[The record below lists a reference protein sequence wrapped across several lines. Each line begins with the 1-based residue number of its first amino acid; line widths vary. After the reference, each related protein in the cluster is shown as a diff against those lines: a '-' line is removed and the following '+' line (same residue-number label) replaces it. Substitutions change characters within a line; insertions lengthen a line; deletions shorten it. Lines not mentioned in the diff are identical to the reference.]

1 MGQRNLLDRP
11 FLQFQTGINIVV
23 RRLPAEVGV
32 DGEDG
37 GGLYAGGAIE
47 AVPFSKREVDVRK
60 RPGPS
65 AVA

>member
-32 DGEDG
+32 DGED
-37 GGLYAGGAIE
+37 
-47 AVPFSKREVDVRK
+47 VRVGK
-60 RPGPS
+60 QTMES
-65 AVA
+65 SMS